1 MRAKILFVVVIGLLM
16 SSCSKNNLDIFYA
29 EPEHKAAPA
38 SFDFYTVDSECT
50 DHRWEFGDGS
60 SAGDTAASHTYFL
73 SGAYTVTLT
82 AKSGKKIKQAKKLV
96 YVDAPDKCL
105 VKIETPYGT
114 MIAELYDK
122 TPKHRD
128 NFIKL
133 ADEGY
138 YNDLLFH
145 RVITGF
151 MIQGGDPDSR
161 GASSDQRLGTGGPG
175 YQVDAEITQELA
187 HVKGALAAA
196 RIGGPMNPE
205 KRSSGSQFY
214 MVQGKSVDAQQ
225 LAQMEARLGLA
236 YKEDIRT
243 KYLETGGTPF
253 LDQDYTVFGQVI
265 EGLDIIDKIAEV
277 RTAPGDRPVEDIWMK
292 ISVIK

>member
-1 MRAKILFVVVIGLLM
+1 MRSLSLLIISIGLIL
-16 SSCSKNNLDIFYA
+16 SSCSKKNLDFLYV
-29 EPEHKAAPA
+29 EPERRMAPA
-38 SFDFYTVDSECT
+38 SFNFYTEDTECS
-50 DHRWEFGDGS
+50 DHHWDFGDGGTG
-60 SAGDTAASHTYFL
+60 ADTATSHTYFL
-73 SGAYTVTLT
+73 SGVYTVTLS
-82 AKSGKKIKQAKKLV
+82 AKKGNKLRQAKKQV

-105 VKIETPYGT
+105 VKIETSYGT

-128 NFIKL
+128 NFVKL
-133 ADEGY
+133 AEEGY

-145 RVITGF
+145 RVISGF

-175 YQVDAEITQELA
+175 YQVDAEITKELA

-214 MVQGKSVDAQQ
+214 IVQGRSVDEQQ
-225 LAQMEARLGLA
+225 IAQMEARLDLV
-236 YKEDIRT
+236 YSEEVRSR
-243 KYLETGGTPF
+243 YLSDGGTPF

-265 EGLDIIDKIAEV
+265 EGMDIIDDIAKV
-277 RTAPGDRPVEDIWMK
+277 RTAPGDRPMEDVWMK
-292 ISVIK
+292 VSVIK